1 MLREVSGSE
10 NREFTEALVRSVADS
25 LWLPP
30 GAAAAGPEIH
40 PKLVAA
46 LAAVRAFRPRDEAEG
61 MMAAQA
67 VALHQGAMECLRRA
81 MLPAQSP
88 EAVERLHR
96 QAAGLTRAMA
106 ELVRAL
112 DRRRGG
118 GRQTIRVER
127 VVVEAGGQA
136 IVGAVAPA
144 PPAPGPPRGAD
155 GGDGG

>member
-1 MLREVSGSE
+1 VLREVSGSE
-10 NREFTEALVRSVADS
+10 NREFTEVLVQSVVDS

-30 GAAAAGPEIH
+30 GGATTGPEIH

-81 MLPAQSP
+81 MLPAQAP
-88 EAVERLHR
+88 EAERLHR

-118 GRQTIRVER
+118 ARQTIRVER

-136 IVGAVAPA
+136 IVGAVAA
-144 PPAPGPPRGAD
+144 PPAAGAARGVD